1 MSPKEKSGSSPAA
14 EVVVLPAAAAPA
26 ALAPRWRCRG
36 GRWRCCRR
44 RVRCDDMRRAQR
56 DGTVGPRQSNDIF
69 LQAVFT
75 APSAL
80 AGWVGGCL
88 PGRRCGSSASQPAMA
103 MQAGC
108 AAALAA
114 CCMLLYGRPTTLI
127 NCNWVDFARQS
138 AFSVLSSQK
147 NRKWHC

>member
-1 MSPKEKSGSSPAA
+1 
-14 EVVVLPAAAAPA
+14 
-26 ALAPRWRCRG
+26 
-36 GRWRCCRR
+36 
-44 RVRCDDMRRAQR
+44 MRRAQR

-69 LQAVFT
+69 LRAVFT

-108 AAALAA
+108 AAALHAA
-114 CCMLLYGRPTTLI
+114 WSPDDSSIAIGLILQGNLRFQCFRAKKTENGTASGQLIRPDQLG
-127 NCNWVDFARQS
+127 
-138 AFSVLSSQK
+138 
-147 NRKWHC
+147 